1 MNNSVLAIIPA
12 RGGSKGIP
20 RKNVRLLHGKP
31 LVAHTIERACQARSV
46 DRVVIST
53 DDHDVRRI
61 AEGSGAEVV
70 LRPAD
75 ISGDTASSESAL
87 LHVLEQLRQAEGYEP
102 DLVVFLQCTSPLMS
116 PEDIDGTVGAL
127 LSQNAD
133 SAFTVTPFHRFLWKQ
148 TVDGETIG
156 INHNSR
162 ERLLRQE
169 REAQFLENGAVY
181 VMRANGF
188 KEAKHRFFGK
198 TAMYVVPTN
207 RSVEIDEPLDLCIA
221 EMLMQEWQRKQQ
233 VIKLPCQIAAVVF
246 DFDGVF
252 TDNRVFVFQD
262 GREAVGC
269 NRSDG
274 WGIAEL
280 KKMHKELLVLS
291 AEENPVVKARCNK
304 LGVDC
309 LHGISDKR
317 KTLMSWLAERNL
329 DPAQVVYVGNDVN
342 DLDCMQSVGCGIAVC
357 DAHPKVQSAAQIVL
371 STPGGYGAVRE
382 VAELIEQRLEGCR
395 NASSD

>member
-1 MNNSVLAIIPA
+1 MKNNAIAIIPA

-31 LVAHTIERACQARSV
+31 LIAHTIEHAYQARSV
-46 DRVVIST
+46 DRVVVST
-53 DDHDVRRI
+53 DDPEVRSI
-61 AEGSGAEVV
+61 SESNGAEVV
-70 LRPAD
+70 LRPAE
-75 ISGDTASSESAL
+75 ISGDTVSSECAL
-87 LHVLEQLRQAEGYEP
+87 LHVLEQLRQTEGYEP
-102 DLVVFLQCTSPLMS
+102 ELVVFLQCTSPLTL
-116 PEDIDGTVGAL
+116 PEDIDGTVEAL

-148 TVDGETIG
+148 TIDGETIG
-156 INHNSR
+156 INHDSR

-169 REAQFLENGAVY
+169 RGEQFLENGGVY

-198 TAMYVVPTN
+198 IAMYVVPAN
-207 RSVEIDEPLDLCIA
+207 RTVEIDESLDLCIA
-221 EMLMQEWQRKQQ
+221 EIMMQDWQRKQQ
-233 VIKLPCQIAAVVF
+233 VTRLPYQIAAVIF

-252 TDNRVFVFQD
+252 TDNKVFVLQD
-262 GREAVGC
+262 GREAVAC
-269 NRSDG
+269 DRSDG

-280 KKMHKELLVLS
+280 KKMGKALLVLS
-291 AEENPVVKARCNK
+291 TEENPVVNARCYK

-317 KTLMSWLAERNL
+317 GTLMSWLAERNL

-342 DLDCMQSVGCGIAVC
+342 DLGCMQSVGCAIAVC

-371 STPGGYGAVRE
+371 STPGGRGAVRE
-382 VAELIEQRLEGCR
+382 VAALIEQRMEGCR
-395 NASSD
+395 SASRD